1 MGVRTVCND
10 CRRENLKLF
19 LKGDRCYTEKCS
31 FERRPYPPGQHGQRR
46 TKFSEFA
53 IQLREKQK
61 VKRLYGLTEE
71 QFRIYVKKAVKKKG
85 ITGESL
91 IFSLESRFDEA
102 VYKIGFS
109 ASRNQAKQLVR
120 HNHFTVNGKKIN
132 IPSYPLKQGDVIEV
146 REKSKKNIPILS
158 AIEGV
163 KRREIPKWL
172 ELNADK
178 LQGTVKRLP
187 ARADVTVPIQEN
199 LIVEFYS
206 R

>member
-132 IPSYPLKQGDVIEV
+132 IPSYL
-146 REKSKKNIPILS
+146 
-158 AIEGV
+158 
-163 KRREIPKWL
+163 
-172 ELNADK
+172 
-178 LQGTVKRLP
+178 
-187 ARADVTVPIQEN
+187 
-199 LIVEFYS
+199 
-206 R
+206 

>member
-1 MGVRTVCND
+1 MGLRTVCSD

-31 FERRPYPPGQHGQRR
+31 FERRSYPPGQHGQRR

-71 QFRIYVKKAVKKKG
+71 QFRIYVKKAEKKKG

-91 IFSLESRFDEA
+91 LFSLESRFDEV

-109 ASRNQAKQLVR
+109 ASRNQAKQLIG
-120 HNHFTVNGKKIN
+120 HNHFTVNGKK
-132 IPSYPLKQGDVIEV
+132 V
-146 REKSKKNIPILS
+146 
-158 AIEGV
+158 
-163 KRREIPKWL
+163 
-172 ELNADK
+172 
-178 LQGTVKRLP
+178 
-187 ARADVTVPIQEN
+187 
-199 LIVEFYS
+199 
-206 R
+206 

>member
-1 MGVRTVCND
+1 M
-10 CRRENLKLF
+10 
-19 LKGDRCYTEKCS
+19 
-31 FERRPYPPGQHGQRR
+31 
-46 TKFSEFA
+46 
-53 IQLREKQK
+53 
-61 VKRLYGLTEE
+61 
-71 QFRIYVKKAVKKKG
+71 
-85 ITGESL
+85 
-91 IFSLESRFDEA
+91 
-102 VYKIGFS
+102 
-109 ASRNQAKQLVR
+109 
-120 HNHFTVNGKKIN
+120 
-132 IPSYPLKQGDVIEV
+132 

-178 LQGTVKRLP
+178 LQGTVKQLP